1 MEMRQIIILIFG
13 FLMVSCTEILVMVP
27 EFEPPTSERVVL
39 VEELT
44 GASCPACPA
53 GAEEL
58 ASLKTLYGD
67 QIVIIGIHGDFQ
79 SWPTAESL
87 YDFRND
93 DAFELENYL
102 KPWQGK
108 PAASINRVQFP
119 GQEYFAVDQDY
130 WGNFIDQELNKEHVV
145 NLELDINYDIDTRV
159 VSIKAGI
166 IPLKDLSG
174 EFRFSL
180 GLLENHIID
189 AQKNQTTIIEDYEF
203 EHVLMDM
210 ITNPLG
216 DPIGNSLEKN
226 KIINLTYNY
235 TLPEATTPEELLW
248 IPEDCEIVGFIHYG
262 ETDRKEVLQAV
273 KSAIIQ

>member
-1 MEMRQIIILIFG
+1 MKHIILFSIVLFA
-13 FLMVSCTEILVMVP
+13 VSCTEILVMVP

-39 VEELT
+39 IEELT

-58 ASLKTLYGD
+58 ASIKTLYGERV
-67 QIVIIGIHGDFQ
+67 VIIGIHGDFQ
-79 SWPTAESL
+79 SWPTADSK

-93 DAFELENYL
+93 DALELENYL

-119 GQEYFAVDQDY
+119 GQEYFAVDQDF
-130 WGNFIDQELNKEHVV
+130 WGNFIDQELNKEHLA
-145 NLELDINYDIDTRV
+145 NLEIEVEYDSETRN

-166 IPLKDLSG
+166 IPLKDLDG

-180 GLLENHIID
+180 ALLENHIID
-189 AQKNQTTIIEDYEF
+189 AQKNQTTIIEEYDF

-210 ITNPLG
+210 ITAPLG

-235 TLPEATTPEELLW
+235 VLPEADNPDELLW
-248 IPEDCEIVGFIHYG
+248 IPEDCEIVGFVHYG
-262 ETDRKEVLQAV
+262 ETERKEVLQAA
-273 KSAIIQ
+273 KADLIQ